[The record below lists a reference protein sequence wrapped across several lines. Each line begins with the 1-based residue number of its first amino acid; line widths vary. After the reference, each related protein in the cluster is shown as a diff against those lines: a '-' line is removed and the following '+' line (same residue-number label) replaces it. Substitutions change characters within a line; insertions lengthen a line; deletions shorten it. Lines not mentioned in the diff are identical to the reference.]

1 MTSMQPLSVTAATL
15 VSCCG
20 RGQAAMVDALEH
32 NITGL
37 SQAVYPSLDF
47 STWLGKVAGVEAVA
61 LEPSLHH
68 YTCRN
73 NQLARLALDTDQFR
87 LAVRDAVGLYGADRI
102 GLFVGTSTSGIA
114 ATEAAYQHARHHN
127 GVIPDDY
134 QFLYTHNIA
143 SLQDYVQRSLGLQG
157 PGHTTSTACSSSAK
171 VFAAAYRYINA
182 GQCDAAI
189 VGGVDSLCLTT
200 LYGFHSLQLVSDEIC
215 RPFDLNRK
223 GINIGEAGGFVLL
236 ERLDSK
242 SGKVS
247 FKGYGETSDAYHMSS
262 PQPNGEGA
270 MQAMMAAL
278 QRARLDT
285 KDISYI
291 NLHGTATVS
300 NDAAEAK
307 AVMRLFGADAVC
319 GSSKGY
325 TGHTLGAA
333 GITEAIIS
341 IKLLESGMLPEN
353 LNLQN
358 PDPTLGIKPL
368 RHTRRDSLHNV
379 MSNNF
384 GFGGSNCSLIFGW

>member
-1 MTSMQPLSVTAATL
+1 MM
-15 VSCCG
+15 
-20 RGQAAMVDALEH
+20 DALEH

-37 SQAVYPSLDF
+37 CQEGYPGLDF
-47 STWLGKVAGVEAVA
+47 NTWLGKVAGVEAVE
-61 LEPSLHH
+61 LEPSLRR

-87 LAVRDAVGLYGADRI
+87 LAVQAAVALYGADRI
-102 GLFVGTSTSGIA
+102 GLFVGTSTSGGA
-114 ATEAAYQHARHHN
+114 ATEMAYQYARHH
-127 GVIPDDY
+127 GGEMPHDY
-134 QFLYTHNIA
+134 QLLYTHNVA
-143 SLQDYVQRSLGLQG
+143 SVQDYVQRSLGLQG

-171 VFAAAYRYINA
+171 VFASAYRYINA
-182 GQCDAAI
+182 GLCDAAI

-223 GINIGEAGGFVLL
+223 GINIGEAAGFVLL
-236 ERLDSK
+236 ERLDAK

-270 MQAMMAAL
+270 MQAMLAAL

-307 AVMRLFGADAVC
+307 AVMRLFGTDAVC
-319 GSSKGY
+319 GSTKGY

-358 PDPTLGIKPL
+358 LDPTLDIKPL
-368 RHTRRDSLHNV
+368 RHTRRDSLSNV